1 MTIPIRTLGQGL
13 PIPLTRRLDRLEEN
27 LGAADLRPADND
39 LAEIEAAASR
49 IEIQGARYPEQLER
63 LTYR

>member
-13 PIPLTRRLDRLEEN
+13 PIPLTRRLDQLEEN

-49 IEIQGARYPEQLER
+49 IEIQGARYPNQLEQFTNR
-63 LTYR
+63 

>member
-1 MTIPIRTLGQGL
+1 LGSCS
-13 PIPLTRRLDRLEEN
+13 PSTCCTSTRQLDRLEEN
-27 LGAADLRPADND
+27 LGAAGVRLAADD

>member
-1 MTIPIRTLGQGL
+1 VAPGPEAVDRPDPG
-13 PIPLTRRLDRLEEN
+13 TRRLDRLEEN
-27 LGAADLRPADND
+27 LGAADLLLADDD

-49 IEIQGARYPEQLER
+49 IEIQGARYPDQLEQ